1 MPVASRRVFKEDV
14 GSRSSTLPSLRTS
27 KLHRR
32 TAGLPFGGGSP
43 RGCVPERPAPGS
55 SLSAS
60 ENTRLLSAAEVQQK
74 VSQGLHPC
82 CFACASG
89 AMLFS
94 GTSPRFQFCV
104 LRQPLGA
111 GGFRKRGHNH
121 ATRAIMSPTTAITH
135 PGMRSIA
142 NRSYRCSEGPSVLA
156 TATEES
162 SAVSGRTSG
171 RPENRREQPAHARE
185 KYVNP
190 STRTSRHSP
199 STQAVHRAQQ
209 LLHSGDIAAIQFAW
223 RCTLNEVFDES

>member
-1 MPVASRRVFKEDV
+1 LLRRGGPLLRNPGGPTRAPQRPFAQDF
-14 GSRSSTLPSLRTS
+14 GCGLYHPSTRKTRVPGNP
-27 KLHRR
+27 
-32 TAGLPFGGGSP
+32 GLPLG
-43 RGCVPERPAPGS
+43 V
-55 SLSAS
+55 
-60 ENTRLLSAAEVQQK
+60 
-74 VSQGLHPC
+74 GLAH
-82 CFACASG
+82 ASG

-94 GTSPRFQFCV
+94 GTSPRFQCCV
-104 LRQPLGA
+104 LGQPLGA

-190 STRTSRHSP
+190 SYQTCSP
-199 STQAVHRAQQ
+199 
-209 LLHSGDIAAIQFAW
+209 
-223 RCTLNEVFDES
+223 E